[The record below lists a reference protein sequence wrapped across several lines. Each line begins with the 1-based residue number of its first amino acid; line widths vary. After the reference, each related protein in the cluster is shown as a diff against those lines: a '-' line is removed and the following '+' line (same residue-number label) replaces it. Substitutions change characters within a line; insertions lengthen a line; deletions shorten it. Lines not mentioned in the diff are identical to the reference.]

1 MGREPTFLL
10 VSGNLAQ
17 FFFFF
22 KKSKCESLRCLFL
35 VSIAS
40 RVLKRGSGAR
50 AEVRDVSQGRALAW
64 SILDSNSDITPPQNP
79 KTTKKRT
86 KLRKES
92 CELCF

>member
-1 MGREPTFLL
+1 MF
-10 VSGNLAQ
+10 V
-17 FFFFF
+17 
-22 KKSKCESLRCLFL
+22 

-64 SILDSNSDITPPQNP
+64 SILDSNSDITPPQNS